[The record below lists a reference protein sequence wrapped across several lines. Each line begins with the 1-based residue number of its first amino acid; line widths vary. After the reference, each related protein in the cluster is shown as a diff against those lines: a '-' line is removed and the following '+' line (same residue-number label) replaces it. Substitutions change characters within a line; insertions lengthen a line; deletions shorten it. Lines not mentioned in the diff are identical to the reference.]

1 MGFEICT
8 FSIMNL
14 KCWKYHWHAEDWTKV
29 KGVFVLHFPSLEHLE
44 ISTYI
49 SAYLIDMKSTQ
60 DLFLIVLVWDFHW
73 PQSTSSGDRHL
84 VR

>member
-49 SAYLIDMKSTQ
+49 SAYI
-60 DLFLIVLVWDFHW
+60 
-73 PQSTSSGDRHL
+73 
-84 VR
+84 